1 MRVAHAVERAADDL
15 PPRFEQIPKQVREL
29 LEQDAPLTVAKRQL
43 RLRDA
48 PRRPG
53 NTVTPLAMHKDA
65 QWKCSQVMIERHTV
79 IELEPSATAR

>member
-29 LEQDAPLTVAKRQL
+29 LEQDPPLTVAKRQL

-48 PRRPG
+48 RTTSRKYGHAVGNAQRRAMEMLPG
-53 NTVTPLAMHKDA
+53 ND
-65 QWKCSQVMIERHTV
+65 
-79 IELEPSATAR
+79 